1 MVGDNDLLRCRN
13 LSRSYGDI
21 QALSNVSFSVRT
33 SELVF
38 VCGHNGSGKSTLIK
52 LIAGTEDA
60 DPGADIMFGFGN
72 QTGARRSEL
81 GHQQCIWVP
90 QRADDAIAEL
100 LFVREAVS
108 LACAQR
114 VEILAKTADAQWLLD
129 TLRGSKR
136 DRLICELSGGEKQL
150 LIGILSLSL
159 NRRILLLDEVFSHLD
174 ECIRTSYWHM
184 VKDAVH
190 RADGCAVIVC
200 HDLEFAYKNAT
211 RIIVLR
217 KGMIELDERPSGLS
231 LDTLARLATGIGES
245 SDSTRTSSRSAEGE

>member
-1 MVGDNDLLRCRN
+1 MVGNTDLLRCRN

-21 QALSNVSFSVRT
+21 QALSNVSFSVCT

-52 LIAGTEDA
+52 LIAGIEDA
-60 DPGADIMFGFGN
+60 DPGANITFSFGN
-72 QTGARRSEL
+72 QARAGHSEL

-108 LACAQR
+108 LASAQR
-114 VEILAKTADAQWLLD
+114 VEDLARTADAQWLLD
-129 TLRGSKR
+129 TIRGSKR

-150 LIGILSLSL
+150 LIGILSLSFD
-159 NRRILLLDEVFSHLD
+159 RRILLLDEVFSHLD
-174 ECIRTSYWHM
+174 ECIRSSYWHM
-184 VKDAVH
+184 VKDAV
-190 RADGCAVIVC
+190 RQADGCAVIVC

-211 RIIVLR
+211 RIVVLR
-217 KGMIELDERPSGLS
+217 KGMIELDERPSELS

-245 SDSTRTSSRSAEGE
+245 IDPICTASRSAE